1 MYCRHCGVELL
12 DWAKVCV
19 MCGASTDDASP
30 VPVNV
35 APEES
40 NTTIITGRSGR
51 DKEDTTQIVDRPRNP
66 RVDTSASEPA
76 IDSLDSTAEVG
87 GDEDAHEDVESP
99 QFEDFDA
106 TVVGRRRPAPK
117 RVATDAAPS
126 MEKEDHQEDF
136 TGLFVNP
143 EDDVEDFVGDTA
155 AKTKVA
161 GAGMGPLP
169 DSGVGKTGVEWSSM
183 RRERQVPLRPAQQK
197 SKTTRIVAIC
207 CAVAGVISLAILAF
221 VLLAPPSKSSTIQA
235 GSNDSELQQTSGIKV
250 AVPLNIP
257 SLDDR
262 GSRIP
267 VHVSGKTESG
277 VEINED
283 AYISHD
289 GNGLKLEVGTYEVR
303 AAGSP
308 ISVDGVIYVVPD
320 KSITI
325 TFVDG
330 LVFTQNTSEKL
341 TFTEIAPQD
350 MTLAQINAAYDWA
363 AKDPERGDRAGS
375 LLEAARK
382 RRAEAV
388 AEIEAKAKAEEE
400 ARATAEAEAKRREQ
414 EEAEAAAAA
423 AAAEEA
429 SRATQQEQVVEQPQ
443 TNVPENTYEN
453 NTSTYEDYG
462 QNDVVD
468 YGGGTYNS
476 GNTSN
481 TETPVNTDTNSESG
495 GESNT
500 GDNTNTGEN
509 EGGDNGGTVDSG
521 DTDNTGTGESE
532 GGGGTTDDSSGSGG
546 SDSSGDVS
554 GDGGSESSDGSGG
567 SAEEVVSS
575 DSES

>member
-19 MCGASTDDASP
+19 MCGASTEDASP

-35 APEES
+35 APEAS
-40 NTTIITGRSGR
+40 NTTIITGRPGR
-51 DKEDTTQIVDRPRNP
+51 DKEDTTQIVDRPHKP
-66 RVDTSASEPA
+66 RVDASAPEPA
-76 IDSLDSTAEVG
+76 VDSLDATAEVH
-87 GDEDAHEDVESP
+87 GDEDALEDVETP
-99 QFEDFDA
+99 QYEDFDA
-106 TVVGRRRPAPK
+106 TVVGRRRPAAK
-117 RVATDAAPS
+117 RVAADAAPS
-126 MEKEDHQEDF
+126 LEKDDSQEDF

-143 EDDVEDFVGDTA
+143 EDDVHDFGGDATAKAAAVGAT
-155 AKTKVA
+155 V
-161 GAGMGPLP
+161 GPRP

-183 RRERQVPLRPAQQK
+183 RRERQVPLRPVQSK

-221 VLLAPPSKSSTIQA
+221 VFLAPPSKSSTIQA

-250 AVPLNIP
+250 AVPVSIP

-382 RRAEAV
+382 RRSAAV
-388 AEIEAKAKAEEE
+388 AEIEAKAKAEEQ

-423 AAAEEA
+423 AAAAEEA
-429 SRATQQEQVVEQPQ
+429 SRAAQQEQVVEQPQ
-443 TNVPENTYEN
+443 TVVPETTYEN
-453 NTSTYEDYG
+453 TTPTYEDYG

-468 YGGGTYNS
+468 NGGTTDNS
-476 GNTSN
+476 GDTGN
-481 TETPVNTDTNSESG
+481 TETPVNTDTSSDNG

-500 GDNTNTGEN
+500 GDNTGTGES
-509 EGGDNGGTVDSG
+509 EGGNGGTVDTG
-521 DTDNTGTGESE
+521 DTGNTGTGESE
-532 GGGGTTDDSSGSGG
+532 GGGGTTEDSSGSGG
-546 SDSSGDVS
+546 SDSSGDAS
-554 GDGGSESSDGSGG
+554 GDASSEGSDGSGG
-567 SAEEVVSS
+567 SAVEVDGSG
-575 DSES
+575 SES